1 MAVLQSTAV
10 TPTERLS
17 RELGEFWGR
26 RVAAERD
33 KRDWSQAFLATAVR
47 ATQQT
52 ISAIEAGDLI
62 PRDHLK
68 VRLAFAFGMQPSD
81 LFVWPEAKVL
91 RQAVTA

>member
-1 MAVLQSTAV
+1 M

-17 RELGEFWGR
+17 KELGGFWGK

-33 KRDWSQAFLATAVR
+33 KRGWSQAFLATAVR

-52 ISAIEAGDLI
+52 ISSIEAGDLV

-68 VRLAFAFGMQPSD
+68 VRIAFAFGMNPSD
-81 LFVWPEAKVL
+81 LFEWPESKVL